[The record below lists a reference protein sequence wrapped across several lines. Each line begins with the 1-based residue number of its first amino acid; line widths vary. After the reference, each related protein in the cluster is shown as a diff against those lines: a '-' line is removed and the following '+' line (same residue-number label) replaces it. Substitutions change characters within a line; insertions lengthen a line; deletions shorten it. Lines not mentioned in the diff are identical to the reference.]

1 MTARNEEVENGQR
14 LERHAQTVIVLIVVA
29 LLLWVGA
36 TTQQTAI
43 TVAKL
48 SVDVAYLQSAI
59 QRPDEKFKEIESRLD
74 RIEKQLTKLEPKD

>member
-1 MTARNEEVENGQR
+1 MAEPKNGQR

-48 SVDVAYLQSAI
+48 SVDVTYLQAAMKE
-59 QRPDEKFKEIESRLD
+59 PDDKFDEIEIRLD
-74 RIEKQLTKLEPKD
+74 RIEQQLMKHMGDK